1 MPEDGNRYEAID
13 GQLYVT
19 PAPTVRHQRISRNLH
34 VALMALLMEP
44 GHGEL
49 LYAPVGVEFPE
60 TEEGVQPDLLFI
72 RQERLGIVG
81 EDWIRGSPDLV
92 IEILSPGTAKRDRT
106 TKRKLYDR
114 QGVAEYW
121 VVDSEAETIEVW
133 DFAGEATHP
142 DRYVDRVPV
151 RVGGKR
157 VGDIELTQIFPP
169 RR

>member
-81 EDWIRGSPDLV
+81 EDWIRG
-92 IEILSPGTAKRDRT
+92 
-106 TKRKLYDR
+106 
-114 QGVAEYW
+114 
-121 VVDSEAETIEVW
+121 
-133 DFAGEATHP
+133 
-142 DRYVDRVPV
+142 
-151 RVGGKR
+151 
-157 VGDIELTQIFPP
+157 
-169 RR
+169 RRIW